1 MRAPG
6 GHQATTSPAAASLSD
21 VARRIPDLD
30 GTDAVRAAL
39 APDAG
44 RAERA
49 LAVRYTLQCLAER
62 APGKSVEVRVPPF
75 GAVQAVEGPGH
86 TRGTPPNVVET
97 DAATWLAL
105 ATGGEAWADAGG
117 RGAVR
122 ASGVRADVSPWL
134 PLVRPTAG

>member
-1 MRAPG
+1 MAK
-6 GHQATTSPAAASLSD
+6 
-21 VARRIPDLD
+21 RIPDLD
-30 GTDAVRAAL
+30 GLDAVRAAL
-39 APDAG
+39 APG
-44 RAERA
+44 AERAQTA

-62 APGKSVEVRVPPF
+62 APGKSVEMRVPPF

-86 TRGTPPNVVET
+86 TRGTPPNVIET

-105 ATGGEAWADAGG
+105 ASGEETWTDAVG

-134 PLVRPTAG
+134 PLVRPARHP